1 MLLSQ
6 CIIFF
11 MKRLTDAINN
21 KPIGSIIK
29 YIDTYSYKNF
39 SVPGIILSVV
49 NLSDASQ
56 LTVKTDGGGNGTVYT
71 DRSFADNSSCRVFY
85 F

>member
-29 YIDTYSYKNF
+29 YIDTYSYTNF
-39 SVPGIILSVV
+39 SVPGTILSVV

-56 LTVKTDGGGNGTVYT
+56 LTVKTNGGGSGTVYT

>member
-6 CIIFF
+6 CINFF
-11 MKRLTDAINN
+11 MKRWTDAINN
-21 KPIGSIIK
+21 KPTGSIIK
-29 YIDTYSYKNF
+29 YIDTTTYSNF
-39 SVPGIILSVV
+39 TVSGIILSVV

-56 LTVKTDGGGNGTVYT
+56 LMVKTNGAGSGTVYT
-71 DRSFADNSSCRVFY
+71 YRSFANQSSCRVFY